1 MNCKENTFSKNEDME
16 RKRDIPASILSTP
29 NAFTES
35 LYRSGVAYMQK
46 HATMRAERNR
56 SNRFSFLSLFSASL
70 IVVATMGFF
79 LVFFSNV
86 SCSSS
91 SSRCWWPRRDDDNS
105 NEEEEE
111 EEEAI
116 ALDIGRDISFLF
128 YMRYSNLSTT
138 NTHAAP
144 FFFCVWGKELEFVN
158 SWVFPRPSSSSSSF
172 LIERESNNYF

>member
-79 LVFFSNV
+79 FSNV

-91 SSRCWWPRRDDDNS
+91 CRCWWRRDDDS
-105 NEEEEE
+105 SDDDEE

-116 ALDIGRDISFLF
+116 ALDIGRDISRF
-128 YMRYSNLSTT
+128 YFILLLVVVKRDIKLSTR
-138 NTHAAP
+138 NEHAAP
-144 FFFCVWGKELEFVN
+144 FFEGKKK
-158 SWVFPRPSSSSSSF
+158 
-172 LIERESNNYF
+172 ERERTRRLLQKASFFILSRVPTK